1 MKELK
6 KQGRPKKMRRFKDL
20 MEASDTMV
28 FAFGRFNPPTTGHE
42 KLIKKVSAISGSD
55 PFRIYPSHTT
65 NPKKDPLP
73 HALKVAYMR
82 KMFKRYSNSIVADK
96 GARTAIEIAVKVYD
110 EGFKNIKMVVGSD
123 RIKDFSSMLNKYNG
137 VEGKPHGYY
146 KFDNIDIVSAGE
158 RDPDSEGVEGMSA
171 SKMRSAAVEGDKD
184 SFLQGVPS
192 GFRDGE
198 KLYRDVRKYMGIRE
212 ERDMGDM
219 TDFESMRDAYLTGKI
234 WNVGELVEAN
244 GVSGEIV
251 RKGTNYLSFVDEGG
265 KVHKAWLHDIE
276 EAKSPLQ
283 KLKDFDKSRVAAG
296 KPPIFKDKNI
306 KFVKM
311 KKKGL
316 MTTMNVPTDELD
328 KYLKKGYEIVESLD
342 ERNYRKEYD
351 NYQGQPEQIARRSS
365 RNKARRVM
373 GDKTKI
379 GMDVGHKDN
388 DPMNNDPKNL
398 RNETPSKNR
407 REPRLR
413 EIKKSSIGTSRGV
426 NAAKD
431 MIDEM
436 SWYQE
441 LIAKISQATHPK
453 GYEKLAKAYAA
464 KMREK
469 EYKGKPGRAIND
481 IARQVKGVTGRQLA
495 SYINKLV
502 DKGVFPQELKTEY
515 EPVKEEKL
523 WSFKEFVNQIQET
536 KPNKKDLVLDE
547 KVGELIK
554 KSENSNIP
562 YGTLKE
568 IYDQS
573 IIIYKENP
581 KPGTTPH
588 SWGLGAV
595 DKFINEK
602 SIDLNNSKERPE
614 K

>member
-6 KQGRPKKMRRFKDL
+6 KQERHKKVRRFREL

-42 KLIKKVSAISGSD
+42 KLIKKVSAVSGSD

-73 HALKVAYMR
+73 HALKIAYMR
-82 KMFKRYSNSIVADK
+82 KMFKRYGNSIVADK

-110 EGFKNIKMVVGSD
+110 EGYKNIKMVVGSD

-171 SKMRSAAVEGDKD
+171 SKMRGAAVGGDKD

-192 GFRDGE
+192 DFRDGE

-219 TDFESMRDAYLTGKI
+219 TDFETLRDQYLTGKI
-234 WNVGELVEAN
+234 WNVGETVVVE
-244 GVSGEIV
+244 GVEGEIV
-251 RKGTNYLSFVDEGG
+251 RKGTNYLSYMTEDG
-265 KVHKAWLHDIE
+265 KVHKAWLHQIE
-276 EAKSPLQ
+276 
-283 KLKDFDKSRVAAG
+283 
-296 KPPIFKDKNI
+296 
-306 KFVKM
+306 
-311 KKKGL
+311 
-316 MTTMNVPTDELD
+316 
-328 KYLKKGYEIVESLD
+328 
-342 ERNYRKEYD
+342 ERNYSKEYA
-351 NYQGQPEQIARRSS
+351 NYHSQPEQIARRSS

-373 GDKTKI
+373 GDKTKV
-379 GMDVGHKDN
+379 GMDVGHRDN

-398 RNETPSKNR
+398 KNETPSKNR

-426 NAAKD
+426 NAAKA

-436 SWYQE
+436 SWYNE
-441 LIAKISQATHPK
+441 LITKISQMKHPP
-453 GYEKLAKAYAA
+453 GYERMAKAYAA

-469 EYKGKPGRAIND
+469 EYEGKPGHAIND
-481 IARQVKGVTGRQLA
+481 IVRQIKGIRPRQLA
-495 SYINKLV
+495 AYINKLV
-502 DKGVFPQELKTEY
+502 DKGIFPKELKAEY
-515 EPVKEEKL
+515 EPIKEEKL

-536 KPNKKDLVLDE
+536 KSNKKDLVLDE
-547 KVGELIK
+547 KVEELIK
-554 KSENSNIP
+554 KSENSDIP
-562 YGTLKE
+562 YSTLKE
-568 IYDQS
+568 IYDQGR
-573 IIIYKENP
+573 IKHKENP

-588 SWGLGAV
+588 QWGLGAV

-602 SIDLNNSKERPE
+602 SIDLNNSNERP
-614 K
+614 KK

>member
-1 MKELK
+1 
-6 KQGRPKKMRRFKDL
+6 
-20 MEASDTMV
+20 
-28 FAFGRFNPPTTGHE
+28 
-42 KLIKKVSAISGSD
+42 
-55 PFRIYPSHTT
+55 
-65 NPKKDPLP
+65 
-73 HALKVAYMR
+73 
-82 KMFKRYSNSIVADK
+82 
-96 GARTAIEIAVKVYD
+96 
-110 EGFKNIKMVVGSD
+110 
-123 RIKDFSSMLNKYNG
+123 
-137 VEGKPHGYY
+137 
-146 KFDNIDIVSAGE
+146 
-158 RDPDSEGVEGMSA
+158 
-171 SKMRSAAVEGDKD
+171 
-184 SFLQGVPS
+184 
-192 GFRDGE
+192 
-198 KLYRDVRKYMGIRE
+198 
-212 ERDMGDM
+212 
-219 TDFESMRDAYLTGKI
+219 
-234 WNVGELVEAN
+234 
-244 GVSGEIV
+244 
-251 RKGTNYLSFVDEGG
+251 
-265 KVHKAWLHDIE
+265 
-276 EAKSPLQ
+276 
-283 KLKDFDKSRVAAG
+283 
-296 KPPIFKDKNI
+296 
-306 KFVKM
+306 M

-342 ERNYRKEYD
+342 ERNYAKEYQ
-351 NYQGQPEQIARRSS
+351 NYHSRPEQIARRSS
-365 RNKARRVM
+365 RNKARRIM

-413 EIKKSSIGTSRGV
+413 EIKKSTIGTSRGV

-436 SWYQE
+436 SWYKE
-441 LIAKISQATHPK
+441 LIAKISQVTHPT
-453 GYEKLAKAYAA
+453 GYERMAKAYAA

-469 EYKGKPGRAIND
+469 EYKGKPGLAIND

-515 EPVKEEKL
+515 EPVREEKL
-523 WSFKEFVNQIQET
+523 WSFKEFVDQIQET

-547 KVGELIK
+547 KVEELIK

-568 IYDQS
+568 IYNQS

-581 KPGTTPH
+581 KPGTTSH

>member
-1 MKELK
+1 
-6 KQGRPKKMRRFKDL
+6 
-20 MEASDTMV
+20 
-28 FAFGRFNPPTTGHE
+28 
-42 KLIKKVSAISGSD
+42 
-55 PFRIYPSHTT
+55 
-65 NPKKDPLP
+65 
-73 HALKVAYMR
+73 
-82 KMFKRYSNSIVADK
+82 
-96 GARTAIEIAVKVYD
+96 
-110 EGFKNIKMVVGSD
+110 
-123 RIKDFSSMLNKYNG
+123 
-137 VEGKPHGYY
+137 
-146 KFDNIDIVSAGE
+146 
-158 RDPDSEGVEGMSA
+158 
-171 SKMRSAAVEGDKD
+171 MRSAAVEGDKD

-192 GFRDGE
+192 GFKDGE

-219 TDFESMRDAYLTGKI
+219 TDFETLRDQYLTGKI
-234 WNVGELVEAN
+234 WNVGEMVEAN
-244 GVSGEIV
+244 GMSGEIV
-251 RKGTNYLSFVDEGG
+251 RKGTNYLSFVDGEG
-265 KVHKAWLHDIE
+265 KVLKAWLLDIE
-276 EAKSPLQ
+276 EANSPLQ

-311 KKKGL
+311 KKKGF

-342 ERNYRKEYD
+342 ERNYAKEYQ
-351 NYQGQPEQIARRSS
+351 NYHSRPEQIARRSS

-413 EIKKSSIGTSRGV
+413 EIKKSTIGTSRGV

-436 SWYQE
+436 SWYKE

-536 KPNKKDLVLDE
+536 KSNKKDLVLDE
-547 KVGELIK
+547 KIEELIK

-602 SIDLNNSKERPE
+602 SIDLNNSNERPE

>member
-1 MKELK
+1 
-6 KQGRPKKMRRFKDL
+6 
-20 MEASDTMV
+20 
-28 FAFGRFNPPTTGHE
+28 
-42 KLIKKVSAISGSD
+42 
-55 PFRIYPSHTT
+55 
-65 NPKKDPLP
+65 
-73 HALKVAYMR
+73 
-82 KMFKRYSNSIVADK
+82 
-96 GARTAIEIAVKVYD
+96 
-110 EGFKNIKMVVGSD
+110 
-123 RIKDFSSMLNKYNG
+123 
-137 VEGKPHGYY
+137 
-146 KFDNIDIVSAGE
+146 
-158 RDPDSEGVEGMSA
+158 
-171 SKMRSAAVEGDKD
+171 
-184 SFLQGVPS
+184 
-192 GFRDGE
+192 
-198 KLYRDVRKYMGIRE
+198 
-212 ERDMGDM
+212 
-219 TDFESMRDAYLTGKI
+219 
-234 WNVGELVEAN
+234 
-244 GVSGEIV
+244 
-251 RKGTNYLSFVDEGG
+251 
-265 KVHKAWLHDIE
+265 
-276 EAKSPLQ
+276 
-283 KLKDFDKSRVAAG
+283 
-296 KPPIFKDKNI
+296 
-306 KFVKM
+306 
-311 KKKGL
+311 
-316 MTTMNVPTDELD
+316 
-328 KYLKKGYEIVESLD
+328 
-342 ERNYRKEYD
+342 
-351 NYQGQPEQIARRSS
+351 
-365 RNKARRVM
+365 M

-413 EIKKSSIGTSRGV
+413 EIKKSTIGTSRGV

-436 SWYQE
+436 SWYHE

-536 KPNKKDLVLDE
+536 KSNKKDLVLDE

-568 IYDQS
+568 IYNQS

-581 KPGTTPH
+581 KPGTTSH
-588 SWGLGAV
+588 QWGLGAV

-602 SIDLNNSKERPE
+602 SIDLNNSNERPE

>member
-42 KLIKKVSAISGSD
+42 KLIKKVSAVSGSD

-296 KPPIFKDKNI
+296 KPPIFKDKDI

-342 ERNYRKEYD
+342 ERNYAKEYQ
-351 NYQGQPEQIARRSS
+351 NYHSRPEQIARRSS

-413 EIKKSSIGTSRGV
+413 EIKKSTIGTSRGV

-436 SWYQE
+436 SWYHE

-536 KPNKKDLVLDE
+536 KSNKKDLVLDE
-547 KVGELIK
+547 KVEELIK

-568 IYDQS
+568 IYNQS

-581 KPGTTPH
+581 KPGTTSH
-588 SWGLGAV
+588 QWGLGAV